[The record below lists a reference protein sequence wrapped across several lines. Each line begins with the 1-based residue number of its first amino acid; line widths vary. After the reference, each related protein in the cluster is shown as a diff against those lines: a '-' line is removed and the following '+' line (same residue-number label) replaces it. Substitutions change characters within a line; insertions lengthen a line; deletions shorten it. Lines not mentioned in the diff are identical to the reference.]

1 MLPVDVAFDCFV
13 DSTRDVVVVGI
24 AVAGAAADGTADT
37 AAMQPLA
44 VFAALFAARAA
55 VAEADLAVF
64 VPATV
69 AAAAAAADSSSVAFD
84 CSVLPSAYAVGA
96 VASLAVWP
104 AGEQHTFACDA
115 GLGLPLGRR
124 GRNDAVD
131 AA

>member
-13 DSTRDVVVVGI
+13 DSTRDVVVV
-24 AVAGAAADGTADT
+24 AGAAADGTADT
-37 AAMQPLA
+37 ADTAARQPLA

-55 VAEADLAVF
+55 AAEADLAVV

-104 AGEQHTFACDA
+104 AGKQHTFACDP
-115 GLGLPLGRR
+115 GLGLPLGRC